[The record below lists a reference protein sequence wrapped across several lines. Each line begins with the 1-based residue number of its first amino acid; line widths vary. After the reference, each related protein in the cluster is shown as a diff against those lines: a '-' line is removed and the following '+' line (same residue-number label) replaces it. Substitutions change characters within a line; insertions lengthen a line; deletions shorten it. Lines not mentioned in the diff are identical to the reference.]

1 MEYTIWLWALRE
13 RLRQLAML
21 MINDKYILNV
31 LTGILEERKSGVK
44 TALGSN
50 EVALLQFMTEHP
62 RTPLEKARLLD
73 EIWFK
78 KGVVVEE
85 SSLLHSVS
93 ICRKALDDR
102 NGEIIT
108 TIRGVGYQFN
118 GDVSSYQ
125 SPSTQPSL
133 TDTPDVAPLTIKKAN
148 TRYLAAFSASALAA
162 YFLYGAISTPW
173 VEADYT
179 EQRYLGCIVPTQAP
193 SKPIVL
199 NNVRAFSSG
208 NQVILVAKDG
218 QSVSYLPSEV
228 EVMCE

>member
-1 MEYTIWLWALRE
+1 
-13 RLRQLAML
+13 ML
-21 MINDKYILNV
+21 LINDKYILNV
-31 LTGILEERKSGVK
+31 LTGILEERETGVK

-62 RTPLEKARLLD
+62 KIPLSKALLLD

-85 SSLLHSVS
+85 SSLLHAVS
-93 ICRKALDDR
+93 TCRKALDDR

-125 SPSTQPSL
+125 NPLIHSSL
-133 TDTPDVAPLTIKKAN
+133 SDSQDVAPSTIKKN
-148 TRYLAAFSASALAA
+148 NVRYLVAFSVSALAA
-162 YFLYGAISTPW
+162 YFLYGAITTPW

-179 EQRYLGCIVPTQAP
+179 EQRYLGCVVPTQDKSRP
-193 SKPIVL
+193 MVL
-199 NNVRAFSSG
+199 NNVRAFTSG
-208 NQVILVAKDG
+208 NQIILVAKDG

-228 EVMCE
+228 EVTCE